1 MQGLISVVD
10 DGPVEGQLFAGLVGL
25 GYDVAGVVAALAGHS
40 QCNQLRGGEFE
51 LHRAAQGVL
60 ACLQG
65 GIHIVGVSHNIL
77 GGGDLDVYGGR
88 LARL

>member
-1 MQGLISVVD
+1 MQGITGVVD
-10 DGPVEGQLFAGLVGL
+10 DAPVEGQLFAGLVGL
-25 GYDVAGVVAALAGHS
+25 GHNVAGVVATLAGHG
-40 QCNQLRGGEFE
+40 QCNQLRGGEFK
-51 LHRAAQGVL
+51 LHRATQGVL

-65 GIHIVGVSHNIL
+65 GIHVVGVGHNVL

>member
-10 DGPVEGQLFAGLVGL
+10 DGPVEGQLFASLVRL
-25 GYDVAGVVAALAGHS
+25 GHNVTGVVAALAGHG
-40 QCNQLRGGEFE
+40 QCDQLRGGEFE

-77 GGGDLDVYGGR
+77 SGGDLDVYGGR

>member
-1 MQGLISVVD
+1 MQGITGVVD
-10 DGPVEGQLFAGLVGL
+10 DAPVEGQLFASLVGL
-25 GYDVAGVVAALAGHS
+25 SHDVAGVVAALAGHG
-40 QCNQLRGGEFE
+40 QCDQLRGGEFE

-77 GGGDLDVYGGR
+77 SGGDLDVYGGR